1 MGYSLWLLP
10 GEPQRSALAWV
21 MAYRPT
27 SYRENRQSYSSKS
40 FPDFDPHITLA
51 NFSLPS
57 PPSLDVLLPPKL
69 DRVFARFKSLHVG
82 NSYLGSLSVTIEK
95 TSDLMTLHD
104 AIDAHLRLNNIEN
117 RGGRFPHMS
126 LFYLDEAVLG
136 DRRRLPERLQ
146 RRGLVTS
153 KREGVLL
160 NSFPDGDPPVSLSG
174 FDGEEIWLMDCN
186 GPVAEWKML
195 DKRHLSFF
203 DTGPAMHPPP
213 PSYASPVVPPIGKNH
228 SHRDY
233 PAPFP
238 ATGSNVPER
247 QQSALPPRQAVHRP
261 MPMPPPLY
269 ASPVVPPIGKN
280 HSHRDYPAP
289 FPATG
294 SNVPERQQS
303 ALPPRQ
309 AVHGPMPMPPP
320 LYASPV
326 VPPIGKDNS
335 HRDYPAPFPATGSNV
350 PERQQSALPPRQAVH
365 RPMPMPQI
373 GNNKPHRDDH
383 AQCLSTEPRL

>member
-10 GEPQRSALAWV
+10 AEPQRSALAWV

-40 FPDFDPHITLA
+40 FPHFEPHLTLA

-69 DRVFARFKSLHVG
+69 DRVVARFKSLHVG
-82 NSYLGSLSVTIEK
+82 NSYLGSLSVTVEK

-104 AIDAHLRLNNIEN
+104 AIDAHLKLNNIEN

-126 LFYLDEAVLG
+126 LFYLDEAILG
-136 DRRRLPERLQ
+136 DRQRLPERLQ

-160 NSFPDGDPPVSLSG
+160 HSFLDGDHAVPVSLSG

-195 DKRHLSFF
+195 DKRHLPFF
-203 DTGPAMHPPP
+203 DAGPAMHP
-213 PSYASPVVPPIGKNH
+213 
-228 SHRDY
+228 
-233 PAPFP
+233 
-238 ATGSNVPER
+238 
-247 QQSALPPRQAVHRP
+247 
-261 MPMPPPLY
+261 PPPLY

-280 HSHRDYPAP
+280 
-289 FPATG
+289 
-294 SNVPERQQS
+294 
-303 ALPPRQ
+303 
-309 AVHGPMPMPPP
+309 
-320 LYASPV
+320 
-326 VPPIGKDNS
+326 NS
-335 HRDYPAPFPATGSNV
+335 HRDYPAPFPATGLNV
-350 PERQQSALPPRQAVH
+350 PERQQLALPPRQAVH

-383 AQCLSTEPRL
+383 AQFLSTEPRCPLKDQELTLIPGPAGGGSIRYQCD